1 MKKILTLLL
10 GISFGLI
17 GFQSAYAEPEIPTI
31 PEVSF
36 SYASLHA
43 IDHTHIVIPV
53 SKGWHKDVGITVTP
67 EPYGSSVGA
76 DKIVAGLTSGS
87 FDVMSGSTVFSL
99 AGYAT
104 NNNYRILCNLK
115 GNPILSI
122 SFQIVDILFIQFYDL
137 S

>member
-1 MKKILTLLL
+1 MKTIFRLITGIAL
-10 GISFGLI
+10 GMV
-17 GFQSAYAEPEIPTI
+17 GFQYAHAEPEIPTI

-76 DKIVAGLTSGS
+76 DKIVAGLT
-87 FDVMSGSTVFSL
+87 
-99 AGYAT
+99 
-104 NNNYRILCNLK
+104 
-115 GNPILSI
+115 
-122 SFQIVDILFIQFYDL
+122 
-137 S
+137 

>member
-17 GFQSAYAEPEIPTI
+17 GFQGAYAEPEIPTI

-87 FDVMSGSTVFSL
+87 
-99 AGYAT
+99 
-104 NNNYRILCNLK
+104 
-115 GNPILSI
+115 
-122 SFQIVDILFIQFYDL
+122 
-137 S
+137 